1 MYLTSACRLL
11 RRATCDFRASMS
23 RPEAGS
29 DRDKLLR
36 LVVSAGAPFYGSQI
50 QALPP
55 LDSDFIAHVAGLVEA
70 QRPDLVPVDRAA
82 LQDAFAAFGHRPQF
96 FMVAMGA
103 VLRPLSG
110 HSGRF
115 EPALQQ
121 AAQDQQA
128 QDEAQMAS
136 DHLGLKP
143 TEQVL
148 LWRML
153 DQSPRFRPHDAEAL
167 RFYRDRLG
175 RPVSV
180 QQAQKALESL
190 RQRTPALVWKSARGE
205 YAVEDAAMRRWY
217 QGRQEL
223 AGVADER
230 GAG

>member
-1 MYLTSACRLL
+1 MGPVCGARAARPGVAAVRGDRPAPQTMCLTGACRLL
-11 RRATCDFRASMS
+11 RRGPCDFRASMS
-23 RPEAGS
+23 RPEVGS

-36 LVVSAGAPFYGSQI
+36 LVVSAGAPFCGLQI

-70 QRPDLVPVDRAA
+70 QRPNLVPVDRAA

-96 FMVAMGA
+96 FTAAIGA
-103 VLRPLSG
+103 VLSPLSG
-110 HSGRF
+110 HSVRF
-115 EPALQQ
+115 KPAQQQ
-121 AAQDQQA
+121 AAQGQQA

-153 DQSPRFRPHDAEAL
+153 DQGPRFRPHDAEAL
-167 RFYRDRLG
+167 RFYRDKLG

-180 QQAQKALESL
+180 QQAQKALVLL
-190 RQRTPALVWKSARGE
+190 R
-205 YAVEDAAMRRWY
+205 
-217 QGRQEL
+217 
-223 AGVADER
+223 
-230 GAG
+230 

>member
-1 MYLTSACRLL
+1 
-11 RRATCDFRASMS
+11 MS
-23 RPEAGS
+23 GPEVGS

-36 LVVSAGAPFYGSQI
+36 LVFSAEAPFCGSQI

-96 FMVAMGA
+96 FMAAMGA
-103 VLRPLSG
+103 VLSPSSG
-110 HSGRF
+110 QSGRF

-128 QDEAQMAS
+128 QDQAHMAS
-136 DHLGLKP
+136 DHLCLKP
-143 TEQVL
+143 TEPVL

-153 DQSPRFRPHDAEAL
+153 HQGPHFRPHDAEAL
-167 RFYRDRLG
+167 RFYCDKLG
-175 RPVSV
+175 RPVSA
-180 QQAQKALESL
+180 QQALKALESL
-190 RQRTPALVWKSARGE
+190 RQRTPARVRKSACGE
-205 YAVEDAAMRRWY
+205 CAVEDAAMHRWY

-223 AGVADER
+223 GGWPPSAVR
-230 GAG
+230 GGLLLGDA